1 MPWESPS
8 IDFVVTNLGWGDDYA
23 PAVIDATMFRDG
35 VKPPFVAMGCTLV
48 RRIVAR
54 IPHTT

>member
-1 MPWESPS
+1 MLWETAC

-23 PAVIDATMFRDG
+23 PAVIDATMFRDV

-48 RRIVAR
+48 RQIVIPIPQRI
-54 IPHTT
+54 